1 MARTNAVL
9 GAGARLSDYL
19 SASLLARVY
28 PAELIE
34 QILDEHGVNSQRIR
48 SLPAA
53 VMAYYC
59 IALSLYPEAAYAEV
73 YSVIAH
79 GLAWTRGGVAVP
91 AVAKSS
97 ISAARGKLGSA
108 PLIALHRRVCLP
120 LADPKRHPHAFYAGL
135 RLVAIDGSNFEVADE
150 PDTAIAFGY
159 PGSRTGHAAYPQ
171 AQCAVLVECAS
182 HAILGA
188 NLGAYRT
195 AEWAICEPLLS
206 HLNADMLLLADRGFN
221 GYHHWRA
228 ARATGAQLLWRCTA
242 NRQLPVVRLLPDG
255 SYVSAIYPDPKSRRS
270 REGELALRVI
280 EYSLPGKTG
289 EPVRYRLV
297 TTLLD
302 HQRAPA
308 TELASL
314 YHERWEI
321 EGLFDELN
329 THLHQ
334 SRRVLRSKTSEGV
347 RQEFY
352 GWVLAHYAIC
362 WLMHRAADTHGVTQ
376 RSLSFTGN
384 VRLVRR
390 TQPLSG
396 AFPPRAVAG
405 AKPMVR

>member
-1 MARTNAVL
+1 MNPITPQ
-9 GAGARLSDYL
+9 
-19 SASLLARVY
+19 SLA
-28 PAELIE
+28 
-34 QILDEHGVNSQRIR
+34 
-48 SLPAA
+48 
-53 VMAYYC
+53 
-59 IALSLYPEAAYAEV
+59 
-73 YSVIAH
+73 
-79 GLAWTRGGVAVP
+79 T
-91 AVAKSS
+91 
-97 ISAARGKLGSA
+97 
-108 PLIALHRRVCLP
+108 
-120 LADPKRHPHAFYAGL
+120 
-135 RLVAIDGSNFEVADE
+135 
-150 PDTAIAFGY
+150 

-188 NLGAYRT
+188 NLGAYRK

-228 ARATGAQLLWRCTA
+228 ASATGAQLLWRCAA

-280 EYSLPGKTG
+280 DYSLPGKTE

-321 EGLFDELN
+321 EGLFDELK

-362 WLMHRAADTHGVTQ
+362 WLMHRAAETHGVTQ
-376 RSLSFTGN
+376 RSLSFTGHA
-384 VRLVRR
+384 RLVRR

-396 AFPPRAVAG
+396 AFSPRAVAG
-405 AKPMVR
+405 ATPMVR